1 MSYKCHD
8 CGSDLRLI
16 EELDT
21 YVCDKCDMWVED
33 KCSDKTCEY
42 CTSRTNKPSQYQ
54 PTHNTG

>member
-1 MSYKCHD
+1 MTYKCYD

-21 YVCDKCDMWVED
+21 YVCDKCDIWVES

-42 CTSRTNKPSQYQ
+42 CTKRPNKPSQHKQ
-54 PTHNTG
+54 K